1 MDDRRRT
8 IVHRPSSIVHRPLFL
23 PMTDLN
29 DKVTIIIRS
38 VGERTEQLC
47 RELILA
53 QGIAPANVVIVH
65 EAPFSAAMRKSFEI
79 GIERGLPWT
88 FCVDADVLLRPGSV
102 ETMVSL
108 AEEQAENV
116 CEIQGYILDK
126 FFGGPRHGGVH
137 LYRTALLPKVIDCI
151 PAEGVNVRPE
161 RHTLYAM
168 KAQGHPW
175 VSVPYLVG
183 LHDFEQYYR
192 DIFRKCFVQAHKHLY
207 RAELLITFWRDLAM
221 QEMDY
226 AVALQ
231 GFARG
236 VTHYDAVLIDVNVAA
251 YQETFAELGI
261 QEKEELAQDAHSL
274 DSIEKICKNWVEPE
288 LYYRFFPR
296 MDFMD
301 KKNGKNSNRQEA
313 MSLYKR
319 FAEASSQIG
328 PHRSIVY
335 AVGWFLSKTGATL
348 KGWSGFKQQ

>member
-1 MDDRRRT
+1 MNN
-8 IVHRPSSIVHRPLFL
+8 I
-23 PMTDLN
+23 N
-29 DKVTIIIRS
+29 NNATIIIRS

-53 QGIAPANVVIVH
+53 QGVAPVNVVVVR

-79 GIERGLPWT
+79 GLERGLPWT

-102 ETMVSL
+102 ETMVRL
-108 AEEQAENV
+108 ADEQEENV

-137 LYRTALLPKVIDCI
+137 LYRTSLLPLVLANI

-168 KAQGHPW
+168 KTQGYPW

-207 RAELLITFWRDLAM
+207 RAELMITFWRD
-221 QEMDY
+221 QVVQDEDY
-226 AVALQ
+226 AIALQ

-236 VTHYDAVLIDVNVAA
+236 VTHFNAVLIDVKKTL
-251 YQETFAELGI
+251 YQEEFTTLSV
-261 QEKEELAQDAHSL
+261 QEKDDLAKGFYSL
-274 DSIEKICKNWVEPE
+274 SDIEQICENWVEPE
-288 LYYRFFPR
+288 LYYRFFPK
-296 MDFMD
+296 MDFTD
-301 KKNGKNSNRQEA
+301 NKGNQDSGRQETFP
-313 MSLYKR
+313 LYQR
-319 FAEASSQIG
+319 FKSVNSRIG
-328 PHRSIVY
+328 FHRSIIY
-335 AVGWFLSKTGATL
+335 IIGWFLYKTGEKL
-348 KGWSGFKQQ
+348 KGWSKFA